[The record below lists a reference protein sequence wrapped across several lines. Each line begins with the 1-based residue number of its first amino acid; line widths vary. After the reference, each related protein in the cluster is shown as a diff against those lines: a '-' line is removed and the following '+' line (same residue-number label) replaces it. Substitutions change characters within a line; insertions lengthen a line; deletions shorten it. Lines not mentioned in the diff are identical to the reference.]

1 MEGFV
6 TLSHPV
12 ERSGNATFFREWLS
26 NPLRVASVAPSGRA
40 LAEMMTRDI
49 DASSAP
55 VIELGP
61 GTGIF
66 TDALL
71 AHGVPEDRLA
81 LIEKGASFAV
91 LLRRRHPLATVLE
104 MDATRIGRATLFGGD
119 KAGAVISGLPVLAM
133 PPRVVMQIV
142 HGCFVHLRE
151 GGAMYQFTYGPT
163 CPVKRQILDRLNLQ
177 AKRVGGAFINLP
189 PASVYR
195 ITRRAPI

>member
-1 MEGFV
+1 MTF
-6 TLSHPV
+6 PQPI
-12 ERSGNATFFREWLS
+12 ERSGGATFFREWLS

-71 AHGVPEDRLA
+71 ARGIPEDQLA
-81 LIEKGASFAV
+81 LIEKGTNFAV

-104 MDATRIGRATLFGGD
+104 MDATRLGRATLFDGE

-142 HGCFVHLRE
+142 HGCFVHLRD
-151 GGAMYQFTYGPT
+151 GGALYQFTYGPT
-163 CPVKRQILDRLNLQ
+163 CPVKRQILDRLGLE
-177 AKRVGGAFINLP
+177 AKRIGGAFINLP

-195 ITRRAPI
+195 ITRRTPA